1 MSNQNN
7 SNYQET
13 KDGWVKKDTS
23 TTRGASPDWGRA
35 ERVSRW
41 TAEIRKEREERNKAK
56 PK

>member
-1 MSNQNN
+1 MKSN

-23 TTRGASPDWGRA
+23 TTRGAAPDWARA

-41 TAEIRKEREERNKAK
+41 TQEIRKEREERNKVK